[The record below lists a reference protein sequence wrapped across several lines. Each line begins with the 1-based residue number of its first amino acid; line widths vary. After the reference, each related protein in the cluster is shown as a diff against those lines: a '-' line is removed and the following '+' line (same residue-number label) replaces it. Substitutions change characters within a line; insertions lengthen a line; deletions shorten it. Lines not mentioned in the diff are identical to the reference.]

1 MEKKGLFIVFEG
13 IDGTGKDTHLEI
25 LAEKFQNF
33 GFKVVKTYEPWE
45 SEEALLL
52 KRIAAD
58 GHRDITPDEEA
69 DLYLMDRFKH
79 SKKIINPA
87 LRDGKIVLC
96 NRYYYSTMAYQGA
109 LGADPDKIREENENL
124 VPIPDLVIMLKID
137 VEEGLRR
144 INARGKGIAKG
155 YEQQNYLEKVA
166 AILYNLKDS
175 NIVTI
180 ETQKSKQDVADD
192 VLKACRK
199 IIGEWK

>member
-1 MEKKGLFIVFEG
+1 MFEG

-25 LAEKFQNF
+25 LAEKLQNF
-33 GFKVVKTYEPWE
+33 GFNVVKTYEPWE

-109 LGADPDKIREENENL
+109 LGADPQKIREENETL
-124 VPIPDLVIMLKID
+124 VPIPDLVIMLK
-137 VEEGLRR
+137 VGVKEGLRR

-155 YEQQNYLEKVA
+155 YEQQNYLGKVA
-166 AILYNLKDS
+166 NILYNIKDPR
-175 NIVTI
+175 IVTI
-180 ETQKSKQDVADD
+180 DTIKPKQEVAEE

-199 IIGEWK
+199 VIGEWE